1 MRSRSN
7 IFQGIDPI
15 LFFTWLGV
23 ALAGCFAIFSATSL
37 GEWSAFFDFGGK
49 HIRQV
54 IFLGISLVFMLI
66 IFSFDYQ
73 FIVRSA
79 PLMFVITTILLMLT
93 LVIGAEIKGSK
104 SWIRLGGFQIQ
115 PAEFAKTGTS
125 LMLAYWFAFHDKV
138 FTDIKNSIA
147 PFAILGVPMGLV
159 LLQGD
164 FGSMLTFSMLI
175 FVFYREGF
183 TPIPIYLG
191 ILGIAVSLTT
201 IVFGAVKVSITLA
214 LLGAMLYLSFF
225 VLKKT
230 KIILSLSIWLK
241 TLNNVWQTITL
252 TVLLGVGISFSVNTV
267 FTKLLKEYQRDRVL
281 ITLGIKEDLHG
292 AGYNLWQSKMAIGSG
307 KMLGKG
313 YLQGIQTQGEFV
325 PEVST
330 DYIFSNI
337 GEEWGFAGS
346 LFVVSLFSL
355 LIFRILFLAERQK
368 ATFSRVFMYCAAG
381 FFTIHTFIN
390 IGMVIGIFPTA
401 GIPLPFFSYGGSS
414 LLSFSII
421 IAFVLRLDAEHK
433 FML

>member
-7 IFQGIDPI
+7 IFQSIDSI
-15 LFFTWLGV
+15 LFLTWLFL
-23 ALAGCFAIFSATSL
+23 ALAGCFAIFSATSQ
-37 GEWSAFFDFGGK
+37 GEWSTLFDLGGK
-49 HIRQV
+49 HIRQF
-54 IFLGISLVFMLI
+54 IFLGVSFVFMII
-66 IFSFDYQ
+66 IFSLDYQ

-79 PLMFVITTILLMLT
+79 PLIFLITTCLLVLT
-93 LVIGAEIKGSK
+93 LVIGSEIKGSK
-104 SWIRLGGFQIQ
+104 SWIKLGGIQIQ

-138 FTDIKNSIA
+138 FKNLKHSIA
-147 PFAILGVPMGLV
+147 PFVLLGMPMAFV

-164 FGSMLTFSMLI
+164 FGSMLTFSMII
-175 FVFYREGF
+175 FMFYREGF
-183 TPIPIYLG
+183 TPIPIYLA

-201 IVFGAVKVSITLA
+201 IAFGSLTISIA
-214 LLGAMLYLSFF
+214 LLILGGLMIVLTRKMKNAWQLISFAA
-225 VLKKT
+225 
-230 KIILSLSIWLK
+230 ILSI
-241 TLNNVWQTITL
+241 V
-252 TVLLGVGISFSVNTV
+252 ISFSVNTV
-267 FTKLLKEYQRDRVL
+267 FTKLLKQYQRDRVL

-307 KMLGKG
+307 KIIGKG

-337 GEEWGFAGS
+337 GEEWGFFGS
-346 LFVVSLFSL
+346 LIVIGLFSL
-355 LIFRILFLAERQK
+355 LIFRILHLAERQK
-368 ATFSRVFMYCAAG
+368 ATFSRVFMYCASG
-381 FFTIHTFIN
+381 FFCIHTFIN